1 MDFPRLK
8 TSPATE
14 RDVGWRTQT
23 DFIMWVFKLIQLFGA
38 EALTFC
44 WLKGWIKCIHSINIY
59 WPFSRCQA
67 LGQAPKTDW
76 VLQPQGFLGASRGDD
91 QVEGKQWGYISV
103 FHVPGKVQLFLT
115 ETPILFILCLEM
127 LPYRRESPPP
137 PTPHRSPECSCI
149 YKCITHTAIHCYA
162 LNPPR
167 ETAFNILRCL
177 ELEQYLW
184 KPWKNTCIIICGER
198 KKLHL
203 QRDASLV
210 VSRPTGWGTWGT
222 QMVWSRCSPLDHILS
237 TQHLRI
243 PHLSGSEPL
252 PAPAR
257 AFPSLRKA
265 IGLSLYA
272 GEYTSA
278 YKKPSK
284 YGMAVEE
291 EKVAGPLRC

>member
-1 MDFPRLK
+1 MCRGKYSCFSLKHQFYSFYVLRCFRL
-8 TSPATE
+8 E
-14 RDVGWRTQT
+14 
-23 DFIMWVFKLIQLFGA
+23 
-38 EALTFC
+38 
-44 WLKGWIKCIHSINIY
+44 
-59 WPFSRCQA
+59 
-67 LGQAPKTDW
+67 
-76 VLQPQGFLGASRGDD
+76 
-91 QVEGKQWGYISV
+91 
-103 FHVPGKVQLFLT
+103 
-115 ETPILFILCLEM
+115 ETLH
-127 LPYRRESPPP
+127 
-137 PTPHRSPECSCI
+137 TPRSPECSCT

-184 KPWKNTCIIICGER
+184 KPRKDTCIIICGER

-210 VSRPTGWGTWGT
+210 VSHPTGWGTWGT
-222 QMVWSRCSPLDHILS
+222 QRMWSRCSPLDHILS

-243 PHLSGSEPL
+243 PQLSGSEAL

-265 IGLSLYA
+265 IGLALYA

-278 YKKPSK
+278 CRTPPSVGWQWRK
-284 YGMAVEE
+284 GRWPDPSDVRSEPADSVVIFSFGWR
-291 EKVAGPLRC
+291 KW